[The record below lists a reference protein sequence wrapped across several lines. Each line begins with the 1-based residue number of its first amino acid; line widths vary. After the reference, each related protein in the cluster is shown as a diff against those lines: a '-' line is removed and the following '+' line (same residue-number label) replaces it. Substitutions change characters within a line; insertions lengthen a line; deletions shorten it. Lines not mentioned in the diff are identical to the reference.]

1 MLQQGGAEADLMF
14 EEERRERIRSALREY
29 YGCPDDK
36 SVFWRYKGTDVDF
49 LCGPKLREAE
59 GYINNLLRLTT
70 EPLDVNE
77 IEGVL

>member
-1 MLQQGGAEADLMF
+1 MF

-29 YGCPDDK
+29 FGCPDDTYGV
-36 SVFWRYKGTDVDF
+36 VFWRYKGTDVDF

-59 GYINNLLRLTT
+59 EFVNNLLSLTT
-70 EPLDVNE
+70 KPLDVNE

>member
-1 MLQQGGAEADLMF
+1 MF

-29 YGCPDDK
+29 YGCHDK

-59 GYINNLLRLTT
+59 GFVNNLLSLTT